1 MAATIPVEKVK
12 PFLYKSSAWSQV
24 LAIFSGAALF
34 MTAFEFLKELFFGGS
49 LTSWE
54 SHLMT
59 IFVTAGCAAA
69 AAIFM
74 RRWLNQINE
83 QLNIAAVAFDSQDGI
98 VVTDAQQVILRAN
111 RAFTDITGYSRE
123 EVIGRTPKM
132 LSSGLH
138 DKAFYSDMWQ
148 SIRRTGSWHG
158 EIYNRRK
165 DGEVFPERLS
175 ISAIKGHAGEVTHY
189 VGVLVDEAMHQL
201 AFYDSLTCLPNR
213 RLLSDR
219 IGQALL
225 ASKRSGSY
233 GAVMFLDLDDF
244 KSLNDS
250 HGHEAGDLLLAE
262 AASRISDCLRE
273 MDTVARWGGDEFV
286 VVLRELAATP
296 AESTRQAGA
305 IAEKIRAAL
314 ARPYVMTIQS
324 GNDTKGT
331 IMHQCSSSIG
341 VALFDGHAQ
350 TADDILKQADIAMY
364 QAKGVGRNTVQ
375 LYDAQA

>member
-1 MAATIPVEKVK
+1 
-12 PFLYKSSAWSQV
+12 
-24 LAIFSGAALF
+24 
-34 MTAFEFLKELFFGGS
+34 MTAFEFLKESFFNGS

-59 IFVTAGCAAA
+59 IFVTAGCAAGA
-69 AAIFM
+69 AMFM
-74 RRWLNQINE
+74 RKWLNQVNE
-83 QLNIAAVAFDSQDGI
+83 QLNVAAVAFDSRDGMI
-98 VVTDAQQVILRAN
+98 VTDAQQVILRAN
-111 RAFTDITGYSRE
+111 RAFTDITGYSRD
-123 EVIGRTPKM
+123 EVVGRTPKM

-148 SIRRTGSWHG
+148 SLRRTGTWHG

-165 DGEVFPERLS
+165 NGEVFPERLS
-175 ISAIKGHAGEVTHY
+175 ISAIKGHADEVTHY
-189 VGVLVDEAMHQL
+189 VGVLVDETMHQL

-225 ASKRSGSY
+225 ASKRSGHY

-250 HGHEAGDLLLAE
+250 RGHEAGDLLLAE
-262 AASRISDCLRE
+262 AAVRISDCLRE

-286 VVLRELAATP
+286 VVLRELANTQ
-296 AESTRQAGA
+296 AESARQACA

-314 ARPYVMTIQS
+314 ALPYVMTIRS
-324 GNDTKGT
+324 GNDDPKGT
-331 IMHQCSSSIG
+331 ITHRCSSSIG
-341 VALFDGHAQ
+341 VALFNGHAQ

-364 QAKGVGRNTVQ
+364 QAKGVGRNTVRF
-375 LYDAQA
+375 YDTQA

>member
-1 MAATIPVEKVK
+1 
-12 PFLYKSSAWSQV
+12 
-24 LAIFSGAALF
+24 
-34 MTAFEFLKELFFGGS
+34 
-49 LTSWE
+49 
-54 SHLMT
+54 
-59 IFVTAGCAAA
+59 
-69 AAIFM
+69 M

-83 QLNIAAVAFDSQDGI
+83 QLNIAAVAFDSQDGM
-98 VVTDAQQVILRAN
+98 VVTDAQQVILRTN
-111 RAFTDITGYSRE
+111 RAFTDITGYSME

-148 SIRRTGSWHG
+148 SIRRTGTWHG

-175 ISAIKGHAGEVTHY
+175 ISAVRGHSGQITHY
-189 VGVLVDEAMHQL
+189 VGVLVDETMHQL

-262 AASRISDCLRE
+262 AAGRISDCLRE

-286 VVLRELAATP
+286 VVLRELTATQ
-296 AESTRQAGA
+296 AESTRQAGI

-314 ARPYVMTIQS
+314 ARSYVMTIQS
-324 GNDTKGT
+324 GNDTKET
-331 IMHQCSSSIG
+331 ITHRCSSSIG
-341 VALFDGHAQ
+341 VALFNGHAQ

-364 QAKGVGRNTVQ
+364 QAKGIERNSVRF
-375 LYDAQA
+375 YEAHA